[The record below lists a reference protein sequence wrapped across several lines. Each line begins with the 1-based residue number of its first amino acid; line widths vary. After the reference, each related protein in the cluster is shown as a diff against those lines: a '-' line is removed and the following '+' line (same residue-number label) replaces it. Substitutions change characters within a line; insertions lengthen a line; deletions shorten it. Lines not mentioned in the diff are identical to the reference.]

1 MCTLHIPERITSSK
15 EGFQLL
21 AQLYYDIEK
30 LAENNPQIIVD
41 FSKCKFF
48 DGNLCAT
55 MGAIFDKFSKK
66 SEILLKISKRSKVSQ
81 VLSRNNFL
89 RAWKVETNE
98 QNAEN
103 YVEYSRFGI
112 ADTDGFKKY
121 IDKQLIN
128 KQKFPEHSEEV
139 GKQLVESLYEIYANA
154 RMHGKTDYVY
164 SCGEYKEVASTFEML
179 IVDLGQTIPYNVNSF
194 FEKRNKDKVS
204 SCDAIKW
211 ALKKGNTTKDN
222 PGGLGLS
229 LLKEFIELNQGAL
242 QMVSASGFVEYAEGT
257 TREYDLGTDFP
268 GTIVNVKF
276 NFSDPNR
283 YWMAS
288 ETLDLNNLL

>member
-1 MCTLHIPERITSSK
+1 M
-15 EGFQLL
+15 

-30 LAENNPQIIVD
+30 LAKNNPKITID
-41 FSKCKFF
+41 FSKCKVF

-55 MGAIFDKFSKK
+55 MGAIFDRFVKET
-66 SEILLKISKRSKVSQ
+66 EIMLDIPEKCHAFK

-89 RAWKVETNE
+89 SAWKVDIKDKNT
-98 QNAEN
+98 EN
-103 YVEYSRFGI
+103 FVEYSKFGI
-112 ADTDGFKKY
+112 SDTDGFKEY
-121 IDKQLIN
+121 IDKQLIK
-128 KQKFPEHSEEV
+128 KQKFPDHSEKV
-139 GKQLVESLYEIYANA
+139 GVQLVESLYEIYANA

-164 SCGEYKEVASTFEML
+164 SCGEYKENSSIFEML

-204 SCDAIKW
+204 SCEAIKW
-211 ALKKGNTTKDN
+211 AFKKGNTTKDN

-268 GTIVNVKF
+268 GTIVNVEF
-276 NFSDPNR
+276 NFSDPKR